1 MASKGKA
8 APAPAAKAAPAPAA
22 PPPAEKKEE
31 KPTGPQPPSAVGL
44 PALTQTEMDD
54 AREVF
59 DLFDF
64 WDGRDGVVEAAKVG
78 DVIRCLNLN
87 PTLDS
92 IYKNGGAKKMGERQ
106 YKFEEFLP
114 IYQSILKEKDTGTFA
129 DFNEAFK
136 TFDREGQGY
145 ISAAEMRH
153 VLRSLGEQLT
163 EEQVD
168 NIFKAC
174 DVQIDND
181 GNMKYEDFIKKV
193 MDSTTEK

>member
-1 MASKGKA
+1 MASKGK
-8 APAPAAKAAPAPAA
+8 APAPAAKAAPAP
-22 PPPAEKKEE
+22 EKKEE
-31 KPTGPQPPSAVGL
+31 KPSGPQPPSAEGL
-44 PALTQTEMDD
+44 PALTQTEIED

-87 PTLDS
+87 PTMEL
-92 IYKNGGAKKMGERQ
+92 IYKNGGAKKFGERQ

-163 EEQVD
+163 EDLVD
-168 NIFKAC
+168 QIFKSC

-181 GNMKYEDFIKKV
+181 GNMKYEDFIRKV
-193 MDSTTEK
+193 LESSTDK

>member
-8 APAPAAKAAPAPAA
+8 APAPAKAAAAA
-22 PPPAEKKEE
+22 PPPAAEKKEE
-31 KPTGPQPPSAVGL
+31 KPSGPQPPSAAGL
-44 PALTQTEMDD
+44 PALTQTEMED

-87 PTLDS
+87 PTLEL
-92 IYKNGGAKKMGERQ
+92 IYKNGGAKKFGERQ

-163 EEQVD
+163 EDQID
-168 NIFKAC
+168 QIFKAC

-181 GNMKYEDFIKKV
+181 GNMKYEDFIRKV
-193 MDSTTEK
+193 MESSTE

>member
-8 APAPAAKAAPAPAA
+8 APAPAAKAAPAAAAPAA
-22 PPPAEKKEE
+22 DS
-31 KPTGPQPPSAVGL
+31 KPSGPQPPSAVGL
-44 PALTQTEMDD
+44 PALTQTEMED

-87 PTLDS
+87 PTLDL
-92 IYKNGGAKKMGERQ
+92 IYKNGGAKKFGERQ
-106 YKFEEFLP
+106 YQFEEFLP
-114 IYQSILKEKDTGTFA
+114 IYQSILKEKDVGTFA

-163 EEQVD
+163 EDQID
-168 NIFKAC
+168 QIFHAC

-181 GNMKYEDFIKKV
+181 GNMKYEDFIRKV
-193 MDSTTEK
+193 MESSTDK

>member
-8 APAPAAKAAPAPAA
+8 PAPAKGAAAAPAPA
-22 PPPAEKKEE
+22 AEKKEE

-44 PALTQTEMDD
+44 PALTQTETED

-64 WDGRDGVVEAAKVG
+64 WDGRDGVVDAAKVG
-78 DVIRCLNLN
+78 DVIRCLTLN
-87 PTLDS
+87 PTLDA
-92 IYKNGGAKKMGERQ
+92 IYKNGGAKKFGERQ

-163 EEQVD
+163 EDQID
-168 NIFKAC
+168 QIFKAC
-174 DVQIDND
+174 EVQIDND
-181 GNMKYEDFIKKV
+181 GNMKYEDFIRKV
-193 MDSTTEK
+193 LENPTDN